1 MTVPPHTVLDVS
13 RTVSRIGAGGDSGV
27 DRVERAYI
35 RELLRRGGSVHFLTR
50 IMGGLALLDAR
61 GIRAL
66 LDLAENPAAAPAPD
80 LLGSLARRQ
89 PPARRRAETAA
100 RREALA
106 WARNARAAQMLRER
120 LPGGF
125 SYLNVG
131 HSNLDAARLAR
142 LRDGGAARM
151 AIMIHDVIPLDYPE
165 FSRPETP
172 ARFEAL
178 LRAAAEAADLM
189 IFNSADTR
197 RRTLRW
203 LDRWQ
208 IPVEHVT
215 ALLGV
220 DPMPDPPVRAPS
232 EPPAFVVLGTIEP
245 RKNHLLLLNI
255 WRQFAEEMP
264 ADEVPQL
271 HIVGR
276 RGWENEN
283 IVDVLDRAPFMGR
296 HVFEH
301 GFLPDGEL
309 RDLLA
314 GARALLFPSFAEG
327 FGYPLAEAC
336 QMGLPAI
343 CADLPVYREF
353 IDNGPSYIDPLDGP
367 GWKNAIVSL
376 VKETDRNIELRQYLP
391 LWNEHFE
398 TVFSTFPLN
407 AE

>member
-1 MTVPPHTVLDVS
+1 MTIPPHTVLDVS

-35 RELLRRGGSVHFLTR
+35 RELLRRGGSVHFVTR
-50 IMGGLALLDAR
+50 VLGGLALLDAR
-61 GIRAL
+61 GMERL
-66 LDLAENPAAAPAPD
+66 LGLAADPASGPGSD
-80 LLGSLARRQ
+80 LLGNLARRQ
-89 PPARRRAETAA
+89 SPARRRAESAV
-100 RREALA
+100 RRVAVA
-106 WARNARAAQMLRER
+106 WARHGRAAQMLRQR

-125 SYLNVG
+125 SYINVG
-131 HSNLDAARLAR
+131 HSNLDPARLAR
-142 LRDGGAARM
+142 LRDGGAARV

-165 FSRPETP
+165 FSRPEAP

-178 LRAAAEAADLM
+178 LRAAAGAADLL
-189 IFNSADTR
+189 IFNSTDTR

-203 LDRWQ
+203 LGRWRL
-208 IPVEHVT
+208 PADHVT

-220 DPMPDPPVRAPS
+220 DPLPDFPARAPAD
-232 EPPAFVVLGTIEP
+232 PPAFVVLGTIEP

-264 ADEVPQL
+264 EAEIPQL

-283 IVDVLDRAPFMGR
+283 IVDILDRAPFMGR
-296 HVFEH
+296 HVFER
-301 GFLPDGEL
+301 GFLPD
-309 RDLLA
+309 RDLGALLA

-336 QMGLPAI
+336 QMGVPAI
-343 CADLPVYREF
+343 CADLHVYREF
-353 IDNGPSYIDPLDGP
+353 IDNGPLYLDPLDGP

-376 VKETDRNIELRQYLP
+376 TKGSEGEMSVYRPLP
-391 LWNEHFE
+391 QWRDHFKA
-398 TVFSTFPLN
+398 VFTRFPLE
-407 AE
+407 AD